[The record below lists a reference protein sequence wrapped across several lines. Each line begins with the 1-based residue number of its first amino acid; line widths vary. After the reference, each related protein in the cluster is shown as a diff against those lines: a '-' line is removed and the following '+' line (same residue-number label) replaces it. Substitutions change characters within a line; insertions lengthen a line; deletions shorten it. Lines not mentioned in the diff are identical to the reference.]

1 MTTIV
6 LADDH
11 PIVRLGLRALL
22 ATESDFTVIGEA
34 EDGKQAIDMV
44 TRLKPDVLIADL
56 IMPRLSGIDVIRR
69 MHQQSPRTRV
79 IILSMHMT
87 EPHVL
92 EALRAGA
99 AGYVI
104 KATSTTHLVQA
115 VREVVAGQR
124 YLSPPLSEWA
134 IEAFL
139 QQSKSAAAG
148 IDRYSML
155 TAREQ
160 EVLLLVVQ
168 NHTNAAI
175 AAQLSISP
183 RTVETHRT
191 NLMRKLDL
199 HTQGDLIRYAIQHE
213 LLPPNQ

>member
-11 PIVRLGLRALL
+11 PIVRLGLRTLL
-22 ATESDFTVIGEA
+22 ATELDFTVIGEA
-34 EDGKQAIDMV
+34 EDGKEAVDMV
-44 TRLKPDVLIADL
+44 TRLKPDVLISDL
-56 IMPRLSGIDVIRR
+56 IMPRLSGLDVVRLA
-69 MHQQSPRTRV
+69 HQQAPHTRV
-79 IILSMHMT
+79 IIFSVHT
-87 EPHVL
+87 DEPHVL

-104 KATSTTHLVQA
+104 KATSTIHLVQA

-139 QQSKSAAAG
+139 QRAMSAALG
-148 IDRYSML
+148 IDRYCML

-160 EVLLLVVQ
+160 EVLLLIVQ
-168 NHTNAAI
+168 GHTNAAI
-175 AAQLSISP
+175 ATQLSISP
-183 RTVETHRT
+183 RTVETHRV

-199 HTQGDLIRYAIQHE
+199 HTQADLIRYALQHE
-213 LLPPNQ
+213 LAPR